1 MCAMTVRRLVL
12 LRHAKADNPPDTADE
27 DRPLSSRGHADA
39 HAAGAWLARNHPPD
53 LVICSPSKRTRQT
66 WQAVAANL
74 PAGSSPTVRFE
85 RRIYS
90 GAAEDLLAEIRSADE
105 SAHAMLVIGHNPGI
119 SWLARDLDPEGKLD
133 SDGLRTSGLT
143 VHSLDGPWTEFGPG
157 KAPIVTT
164 YTARG
169 ER

>member
-1 MCAMTVRRLVL
+1 MTVRRLVL

-27 DRPLSSRGHADA
+27 DRPLSTRGHADA
-39 HAAGAWLARNHPPD
+39 QVAGAWLSRNHPPD
-53 LVICSPSKRTRQT
+53 QVICSPSKRTRQT
-66 WQAVAANL
+66 WQAVSANL
-74 PAGSSPTVRFE
+74 PGDSSPTVAFD

-90 GAAEDLLAEIRSADE
+90 GAADDLLTAIRDCPDSAGTV
-105 SAHAMLVIGHNPGI
+105 LLIGHNPGI
-119 SWLARDLDPEGKLD
+119 SWLARDLDPERRLD
-133 SDGLRTSGLT
+133 SDGLRTCGIA
-143 VHSLDGPWTEFGPG
+143 VHTLDGAWSDYAPG